1 MIQFTIPNV
10 VQLSIFSLVFTQI
23 TDNDRPTALKEDLR
37 FACVQMDQDRL
48 ASCNW
53 CKLGKSINTD
63 FLANKYLK
71 LSRMAGEYHFQTTL
85 MLLVFVLWLDMGDSI
100 LTGQQAEQITNRIE
114 RLKTKV
120 DAVNLKVA
128 RTTETLNNLA
138 ETGLPEVPFVPTPT
152 TSPGVNVALGKTAF
166 QTTTVGYH
174 VPSMGLQLSGEARL
188 AVDGNTNGNFIE
200 NSCTHT
206 DGEDNPAWWVDLG
219 QSYPVIR
226 VVIFNRMDSCCSER
240 LNPFNIH
247 IGGSSQVTAN
257 PKCGG
262 DHRIDLSEPSISI
275 SCQEMLGR
283 YVGIRLTG
291 SQSRA
296 MNLCEVQVFSNPDQA
311 VVIPVVPT
319 PTPTPTPSPGVNVA
333 LGKTAFQTTTMGYH
347 SGSTGEQWPG
357 VARLA
362 VDGNTNGDHWGN
374 SCTHTDVEAN
384 AMWWVDLGQSYT
396 IYRVV
401 IFNRLDCC
409 SERLNPFNIHIG
421 NSDQVTWN
429 PKCGGDHQINLNE
442 PSISVSCQG
451 MTGRYVG
458 VRLAGSQTRALS
470 LCEVQVFSN

>member
-152 TSPGVNVALGKTAF
+152 TSP
-166 QTTTVGYH
+166 
-174 VPSMGLQLSGEARL
+174 
-188 AVDGNTNGNFIE
+188 
-200 NSCTHT
+200 